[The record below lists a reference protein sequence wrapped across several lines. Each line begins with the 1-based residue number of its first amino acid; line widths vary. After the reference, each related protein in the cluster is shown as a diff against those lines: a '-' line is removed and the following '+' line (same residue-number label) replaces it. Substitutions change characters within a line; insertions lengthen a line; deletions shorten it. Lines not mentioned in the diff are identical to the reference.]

1 MTKKKFIVHQWMLTR
16 LGLSGNELVAYAYMY
31 DVSEGGSKKFDGGY
45 LELSEVM
52 NTSVP
57 TVYNTVKKLRDK
69 KLVQFDDIKSI
80 VIDTNTLNC
89 VKR

>member
-31 DVSEGGSKKFDGGY
+31 DVSEGGQKKFDGGY

-57 TVYNTVKKLRDK
+57 TVYNSVKKLRDK
-69 KLVQFDDIKSI
+69 GLVSYEDIKCISI
-80 VIDTNTLNC
+80 VPKT
-89 VKR
+89 

>member
-31 DVSEGGSKKFDGGY
+31 DVSEGGQKKFDGGY

-57 TVYNTVKKLRDK
+57 TVYNSVKKLRDK
-69 KLVQFDDIKSI
+69 GLINYEDIKCISI
-80 VIDTNTLNC
+80 VPKT
-89 VKR
+89 